1 MDRLAALFERFSV
14 SARTFQSGALC
25 GINAIGED
33 ETRGQLHVVRAG
45 RLAVD
50 HFGAAPPLEVCEP
63 SLLLYPRPLPRR
75 FITDAQRGAD
85 MVCAHIE
92 FTGSVANPV
101 AAALPDV
108 VQLPLAQAPE
118 MDFLLRHLFSEA
130 DARNC
135 GRQAMLDRLF
145 EALLIQLLR
154 VVMDRGHVRSGM
166 LAGLADP
173 RLRNMLV
180 SLHERPQQPWSL
192 ESLAELAGMSR
203 TAFANTFRDVVGVT
217 PGAYLQAW
225 RIGLAQ
231 QHLAAGMPLKLVAQE
246 VGYSNEAALS
256 RAFQA
261 QTGQRPGEWR
271 RGASAAG
278 VDQAPGSPARVGQ
291 NSH

>member
-1 MDRLAALFERFSV
+1 MSALPDPRPPGCEPAPMDRLAALFERFSV

-33 ETRGQLHVVRAG
+33 EPRGQLHLVRAG
-45 RLAVD
+45 KLTVD
-50 HFGAAPPLEVCEP
+50 HFGRAAPLEVNEP
-63 SLLLYPRPLPRR
+63 SLLLYPRQLPRR
-75 FITDAQRGAD
+75 FITDSERGAD

-108 VQLPLAQAPE
+108 VQLPLSRVPE
-118 MDFLLRHLFSEA
+118 MEFLLRHLFSEA

-154 VVMDRGHVRSGM
+154 VVMDQGHVRAGM
-166 LAGLADP
+166 LAGLAEP
-173 RLRNMLV
+173 RLRNVLA
-180 SLHERPQQPWSL
+180 SLHERPQHPWSL

-203 TAFANTFRDVVGVT
+203 TAFATTFRDVVGLT

-246 VGYSNEAALS
+246 VGYSSEAALS

-261 QTGQRPGEWR
+261 QTGLRPGEWR
-271 RGASAAG
+271 RAAAAS
-278 VDQAPGSPARVGQ
+278 
-291 NSH
+291 